1 MKMRSIRTDGDF
13 LTGRKYM
20 FSFYCKACDQEVDSE
35 ACRLADII
43 ENSGGRLYVFECCDC
58 GEVSS
63 SELLQ
68 EYEYD
73 LEG

>member
-1 MKMRSIRTDGDF
+1 MKMRSIKTDGDF

-35 ACRLADII
+35 ACRLADIT
-43 ENSGGRLYVFECCDC
+43 ETAGGRLYIFECCDC

>member
-1 MKMRSIRTDGDF
+1 MHSIRIDGDF

-20 FSFYCKACDQEVDSE
+20 FSFYCKACNQEVDSE

-43 ENSGGRLYVFECCDC
+43 ETKSGRVYVFECCDC

-63 SELLQ
+63 SELIE

-73 LEG
+73 F

>member
-1 MKMRSIRTDGDF
+1 MV
-13 LTGRKYM
+13 
-20 FSFYCKACDQEVDSE
+20 SFYCKACDQEVDSN

-43 ENSGGRLYVFECCDC
+43 ETSGGRLYVFECCDC

-68 EYEYD
+68 EYEDQTNEYRKTK
-73 LEG
+73 GFVKYFF

>member
-1 MKMRSIRTDGDF
+1 MRSIKTDGDF

-20 FSFYCKACDQEVDSE
+20 FSFYCRACDQEVDSE
-35 ACRLADII
+35 ECRLADII
-43 ENSGGRLYVFECCDC
+43 ETQCGREYVFECCNC
-58 GEVSS
+58 GEISS

-73 LEG
+73 FQE

>member
-1 MKMRSIRTDGDF
+1 MRSIKTDGDF

-43 ENSGGRLYVFECCDC
+43 ENSGGRVYVGEGGDC

-63 SELLQ
+63 SELLLQ
-68 EYEYD
+68 YEYD

>member
-1 MKMRSIRTDGDF
+1 MRSIKTDGDF

-43 ENSGGRLYVFECCDC
+43 ENSGGSLYVFECCDC

>member
-1 MKMRSIRTDGDF
+1 
-13 LTGRKYM
+13 M
-20 FSFYCKACDQEVDSE
+20 FSFYCKVCDQEVDSE

-43 ENSGGRLYVFECCDC
+43 ETKGGRVYVFECCDC

-63 SELLQ
+63 SELIE

-73 LEG
+73 F

>member
-1 MKMRSIRTDGDF
+1 MHSIRIDGDF

-20 FSFYCKACDQEVDSE
+20 FSFYCKVCDQEVDSE

-43 ENSGGRLYVFECCDC
+43 ETKGGRVYVFECCDC

-63 SELLQ
+63 SELIE

-73 LEG
+73 F

>member
-1 MKMRSIRTDGDF
+1 
-13 LTGRKYM
+13 M
-20 FSFYCKACDQEVDSE
+20 FSFYCKACDQEVDSG

-43 ENSGGRLYVFECCDC
+43 ETTGGRLYVFECCDC

-68 EYEYD
+68 EYQYD
-73 LEG
+73 LER

>member
-1 MKMRSIRTDGDF
+1 
-13 LTGRKYM
+13 M
-20 FSFYCKACDQEVDSE
+20 FSFYCKACDQEVNSE

-43 ENSGGRLYVFECCDC
+43 ETAVGRLYVFECCDC